1 MKGFSILKN
10 YYSLVKIKPIF
21 LVLEFIT
28 LMIPAVLSIVT
39 PVISADI
46 ITSLTVYDF
55 QKAIS
60 KLTMNFSIIVVSALS
75 YFLYHVIS
83 SKVNR
88 TIIMNINN
96 YVYKN
101 VKDNKNISSISAS
114 VFENINECADFNKRF
129 LYKTCFFLKSIVLLF
144 IISFYNVILGLV
156 LIAVSVISYFLLSI
170 TDKKIQRHSKN
181 YSRFQTEALSLF
193 NNIQQGEETGKTLN
207 LEQTLKDKY
216 FKYIETNIQTKNRI
230 SLLFNINNNFIS
242 LILKTTVFVSTIY
255 LIGLVRS
262 TTLTLSLYLI
272 LTPYLTSSAQNL
284 ISFFELFSDFGI
296 VENLMA
302 DFDALAFMS
311 EQKQYPKLELVTYN
325 LYFFN
330 VSVSGSNSNIKN
342 LDVKINH
349 KECVA
354 FVGNKGSGK
363 RAILELLKRTT
374 KPDSGTL
381 LLDSKNIFD
390 IDPHLYSKAI
400 TFTDSEPHFFSV
412 SIFENLFMVCENKAK
427 IQLAL
432 KNFNLKPEIKLLK
445 DKENTIISADTHPNL
460 AYFLGIARS
469 FLSGAKIICIYEI
482 PPTFT
487 AKEYSLLK
495 KIVQYLK
502 KYCTLLFFVHT
513 DNISDVCDKTFYV
526 ENFKIINKNV

>member
-1 MKGFSILKN
+1 MKSFMILKK
-10 YYSLVKIKPIF
+10 YYSLVKIKPLF
-21 LVLEFIT
+21 LVLEF
-28 LMIPAVLSIVT
+28 LFLVIPASLSIVT
-39 PVISADI
+39 PIVSAEI
-46 ITSLTVYDF
+46 ITALTVYDF

-60 KLTMNFSIIVVSALS
+60 RLTINFLIIIISAIS
-75 YFLYHVIS
+75 YFLYHIIS

-144 IISFYNVILGLV
+144 IISFYNIILGIVLV
-156 LIAVSVISYFLLSI
+156 AVSGISYFLLNV
-170 TDKKIQRHSKN
+170 TDKKIQLHSKN

-207 LEQTLKDKY
+207 LDKTLKDKY
-216 FKYIETNIQTKNRI
+216 FKYIETNIKTKNRI

-296 VENLMA
+296 VENLLA

-311 EQKQYPKLELVTYN
+311 EQEEYPKLELVTYN

-330 VSVSGSNSNIKN
+330 TSATGLNSKIEN
-342 LDVKINH
+342 LDTKINF
-349 KECVA
+349 KECVC
-354 FVGNKGSGK
+354 FVGGCGSGK
-363 RAILELLKRTT
+363 RTIFELLKRTT
-374 KPDSGTL
+374 KPDSGML
-381 LLDSKNIFD
+381 FLDSKNVFD
-390 IDPHLYSKAI
+390 INPNIYSKI
-400 TFTDSEPHFFSV
+400 VTFTTSKPHFFNV
-412 SIFENLFMVCENKAK
+412 SIFENLFMVCDNKIK
-427 IQLAL
+427 IQTGL
-432 KNFNLKPEIKLLK
+432 KDFNLKPEINQLK
-445 DKENTIISADTHPNL
+445 HKENTILDSEANPNL
-460 AYFLGIARS
+460 VYFLGLLRS

-502 KYCTLLFFVHT
+502 KHCTLLFFVH
-513 DNISDVCDKTFYV
+513 DDLIKDVCDKTLYV